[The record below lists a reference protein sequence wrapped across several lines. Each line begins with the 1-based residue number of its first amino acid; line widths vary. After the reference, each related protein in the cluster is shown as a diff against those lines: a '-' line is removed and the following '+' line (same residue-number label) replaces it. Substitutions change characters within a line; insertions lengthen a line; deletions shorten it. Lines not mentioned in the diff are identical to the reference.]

1 MKLPHMGPPA
11 NRRKLTKRTFPLVS
25 GLFSLSGKVALVT
38 GGSRGIGFMIASQ
51 LLDAGADRVYICAR
65 RVDACD
71 AAAAELSARGRV
83 DAPGSSLGRQTDVGS
98 PDRKEARCVS
108 IPADIEKPD
117 DVDRLAARL
126 EEREE
131 RLHILVNNAG
141 IAWGAP
147 VDTHPI
153 EQIDRVLAVN
163 VRAVFHLTQRLL
175 PLLRAAASP
184 EDPARVINIGSIDGL
199 SIPIFENYGYSA
211 SKAAVHML
219 TRHLAHAL
227 VRDHITVNSIAP
239 GLFPSRMTRTVFESP
254 AAAEAV
260 VAGIPMRR
268 AGTEE
273 DVGGAAVY
281 LASRAGAYLTGVVIP
296 VAGGLATIDTHG
308 RIDLG

>member
-1 MKLPHMGPPA
+1 M
-11 NRRKLTKRTFPLVS
+11 
-25 GLFSLSGKVALVT
+25 ALVT
-38 GGSRGIGFMIASQ
+38 GGSRGIGFMIAGQ
-51 LLDAGADRVYICAR
+51 LLDAGAHRVYICAR
-65 RVDACD
+65 KAEACD
-71 AAAAELSARGRV
+71 AAAAELSSRGKV
-83 DAPGSSLGRQTDVGS
+83 ESGSSPRLQTEVGS
-98 PDRKEARCVS
+98 PDLGAARCVS
-108 IPADIEKPD
+108 IPADLEKPE
-117 DVDRLAARL
+117 DVDRLGARL

-141 IAWGAP
+141 VAWGAP

-163 VRAVFHLTQRLL
+163 VRAVFQLTQRLL

-227 VRDHITVNSIAP
+227 VGDHITVNAIAP
-239 GLFPSRMTRTVFESP
+239 GLFPTRMTRTVFESP

-260 VAGIPMRR
+260 VADIPMRR
-268 AGTEE
+268 AGTAE
-273 DVGGAAVY
+273 DVGGTAVY

-296 VAGGLATIDTHG
+296 VAGGLATVDTHG